1 MKPQRF
7 TAPAALLLAFTM
19 VAPAAFAQSRGNE
32 GRRRPTE
39 RSART
44 VDSGSRSQ
52 DAGRDAARGPVA
64 VRRPEMRVQS
74 SGGGGGD
81 QGGRMPVARGYDT
94 RQGDQGGRMPATR
107 GYDARQNDR
116 ATAYRPDNARR
127 DNGGRPEMG
136 RPQMARPDVGRNDI
150 GRNDNPRYD
159 GRYNDQWRYSN
170 RGYVRYGSYDRDR
183 WRGRVRF
190 GLGVSI
196 FAGRAFGFHFDYR
209 WSPRFNYY
217 YTMRSGIAY
226 GGVSFLLDPDTAEVY
241 IDGEFV
247 GFARDF
253 GGEPVPVA
261 AGYHRIELYAPGF
274 EPVAFDIN
282 VMPGQV
288 IPYRGS
294 LYPVYY

>member
-1 MKPQRF
+1 MP
-7 TAPAALLLAFTM
+7 
-19 VAPAAFAQSRGNE
+19 
-32 GRRRPTE
+32 
-39 RSART
+39 
-44 VDSGSRSQ
+44 
-52 DAGRDAARGPVA
+52 AARGNNA
-64 VRRPEMRVQS
+64 S
-74 SGGGGGD
+74 
-81 QGGRMPVARGYDT
+81 
-94 RQGDQGGRMPATR
+94 
-107 GYDARQNDR
+107 QNDR
-116 ATAYRPDNARR
+116 GGAYGQSNARR
-127 DNGGRPEMG
+127 DNGGRAEVGRSAVG
-136 RPQMARPDVGRNDI
+136 RPDI
-150 GRNDNPRYD
+150 GRAEVGRRDNPRYD
-159 GRYNDQWRYSN
+159 GRNNDQWRYSS

-190 GLGVSI
+190 GLGISI
-196 FAGRAFGFHFDYR
+196 FAGRPFAFHFDYR
-209 WSPRFNYY
+209 WRPRFDYY

-226 GGVSFLLDPDTAEVY
+226 GGMSFLVDPDTAEVY